1 MMMSEHEKV
10 IQFLETYD
18 VRRSGYEPLPAGFDL
33 VEGYSPEMADTQ
45 DRLSRII
52 FGLAVARGWHP
63 MVFATGLSILLTEF
77 GWTDAHHNGRRIEV
91 KRDEKE

>member
-1 MMMSEHEKV
+1 MMREHEKV
-10 IQFLETYD
+10 IKYLE
-18 VRRSGYEPLPAGFDL
+18 SFN
-33 VEGYSPEMADTQ
+33 VERIGYSPIDPAFYLVEDYTPDMADTQ
-45 DRLSRII
+45 DRLARII
-52 FGLAVARGWHP
+52 FGMASARGWHP